1 MRGKT
6 HKNSFLTS
14 KLRKEMNKITGI
26 TMAMGV
32 LAVVSCGTKQGT
44 GSLIG
49 AGGGA
54 IVLIVAA
61 VVYVIKHRKKAK

>member
-49 AGGGA
+49 AG
-54 IVLIVAA
+54 VVRLLAA
-61 VVYVIKHRKKAK
+61 SLVSSQETQP

>member
-1 MRGKT
+1 
-6 HKNSFLTS
+6 
-14 KLRKEMNKITGI
+14 MNKITGI

-54 IVLIVAA
+54 LVAA
-61 VVYVIKHRKKAK
+61 SLVSSQETQP

>member
-49 AGGGA
+49 A
-54 IVLIVAA
+54 VVVRLLAA
-61 VVYVIKHRKKAK
+61 SLVSSQETQP

>member
-1 MRGKT
+1 
-6 HKNSFLTS
+6 
-14 KLRKEMNKITGI
+14 MNKITGI

-49 AGGGA
+49 A
-54 IVLIVAA
+54 VVVRLLAA
-61 VVYVIKHRKKAK
+61 SLVSSQETQP

>member
-1 MRGKT
+1 
-6 HKNSFLTS
+6 
-14 KLRKEMNKITGI
+14 MNKITGI

-54 IVLIVAA
+54 LVGGIIVSSQETQP
-61 VVYVIKHRKKAK
+61 